1 MVVVWMRKTY
11 TKKLM
16 DSEYLLSIIIIL
28 NGYMDNE
35 LLDVILGIFKDYF
48 KKRWSE
54 PWRMPLRV
62 TCGRKQVWSV
72 RDGDE

>member
-1 MVVVWMRKTY
+1 MRKTY

-48 KKRWSE
+48 KKR
-54 PWRMPLRV
+54 
-62 TCGRKQVWSV
+62 
-72 RDGDE
+72 